1 MSTTN
6 GVSKNSSSDVVR
18 SASRFGEAGRAAARA
33 AVTRTILAARAEG
46 RSLVVKID
54 GEVRSVPAAEL
65 VTPEEAERQGVT
77 TAAELVGA

>member
-6 GVSKNSSSDVVR
+6 GVSKNSSSDIVR

-33 AVTRTILAARAEG
+33 AVTRTILTARAEG

-54 GEVRSVPAAEL
+54 GDVRSVPAAEL
-65 VTPEEAERQGVT
+65 VTPDEAERQGIKST
-77 TAAELVGA
+77 AELVEA